1 MKRSYR
7 TPSRSTKREAYEDL
21 AAQALNSPKH
31 PTAPSEDQLRATPD
45 THTPRSLKTGA
56 GRQYWDEVLRLLL
69 KIRADCDAA
78 AERLGYASSK
88 DDGLAA
94 VEYIANKILE
104 AVRGERQQ
112 QIVSA
117 KKQSATGPHE
127 RPKLSPTDHEF
138 RYRPKKRAQQ
148 VSHSE
153 RSKLVDELKQM
164 LRNRKT
170 KSGVVIDPQLAH
182 EIAKQITILNEQ
194 TAQPETIE
202 SIKQIR
208 ESAAP
213 FFVKLYGSR
222 KNASKAP
229 AVAVVAKR
237 KGAKRATAHTKKT
250 TMTRNAKRRSR

>member
-1 MKRSYR
+1 MKRSRR
-7 TPSRSTKREAYEDL
+7 TPSRSTKRDGHDIFVAQTVSAQEDSS
-21 AAQALNSPKH
+21 ACSADQVRK
-31 PTAPSEDQLRATPD
+31 TADNHVPL
-45 THTPRSLKTGA
+45 SLKTGA
-56 GRQYWDEVLRLLL
+56 GRQHWDEVLRLLV
-69 KIRADCDAA
+69 KIRTDCDAA
-78 AERLGYASSK
+78 AERLGYPSTK

-194 TAQPETIE
+194 TAQPETTE
-202 SIKQIR
+202 SINRFARALLPFSSNFIATEKTRRKLPLWLSRQNGRGQR
-208 ESAAP
+208 E
-213 FFVKLYGSR
+213 LR
-222 KNASKAP
+222 
-229 AVAVVAKR
+229 
-237 KGAKRATAHTKKT
+237 HT
-250 TMTRNAKRRSR
+250 RRRPP